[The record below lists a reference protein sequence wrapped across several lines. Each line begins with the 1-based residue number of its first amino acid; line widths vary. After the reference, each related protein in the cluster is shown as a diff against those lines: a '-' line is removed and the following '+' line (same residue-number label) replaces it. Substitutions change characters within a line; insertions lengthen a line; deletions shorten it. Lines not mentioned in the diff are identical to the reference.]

1 MCSKDWDKVLLLQC
15 FRLVKAGYGDL
26 NAVRSM
32 TGSEFIGALQYED
45 FLTDYQ
51 NAYIANKTAETK

>member
-1 MCSKDWDKVLLLQC
+1 MLQC

-51 NAYIANKTAETK
+51 NAYIANKTAENK